1 MVSCMDPIRD
11 PKLPAIST
19 RFLHI
24 TKYLRKKEM
33 AEAAYSTIIKG
44 RLPHP
49 PVLSATADL
58 EKSHANKDAAV
69 RKTTLKM
76 LPLRHDH

>member
-1 MVSCMDPIRD
+1 MDPIRD

-58 EKSHANKDAAV
+58 EKV
-69 RKTTLKM
+69 MPTKM
-76 LPLRHDH
+76 QL